1 MIRFMDVVVIGAG
14 GHGRVV
20 LDILLTA
27 GQHRVVGILDA
38 DPGLIGTS
46 IYGIEVLG
54 PINLL
59 ARLRQ
64 QRVRGAIVA
73 IGDNR
78 IRRKYRSEIDAAG
91 ADAINAIHPAATISS
106 RATLGRNVVV
116 CAGAIVC
123 TDATI
128 GDSVI
133 LNTGCR
139 VDHECVVGEGA
150 HIAPGAILAGRVQIG
165 PDAFIGLGSS
175 VIQCRSV
182 GAGAIVGAGALVI
195 RDVPDAARVVGVPA
209 KAISTSRTA

>member
-1 MIRFMDVVVIGAG
+1 MDVVVIGAG

-20 LDILLTA
+20 LDLLLTS

-38 DPGLIGTS
+38 DPALAGTR

-54 PINLL
+54 PVNLL
-59 ARLRQ
+59 PKLRQ
-64 QRVRGAIVA
+64 QRLRGAVVA

-78 IRRKYRSEIDAAG
+78 VRRKYRTEIDAAG
-91 ADAINAIHPAATISS
+91 LDAINAVHPSACLSP
-106 RATLGRNVVV
+106 RAILGRNIVV

-123 TDATI
+123 TDVTI

-139 VDHECVVGEGA
+139 IDHECTIREGA
-150 HIAPGAILAGRVQIG
+150 HIAPGAILAGRVDVG
-165 PDAFIGLGSS
+165 LDAFIGLGSR

-182 GAGAIVGAGALVI
+182 GANAVVGAGAVVI
-195 RDVPDAARVVGVPA
+195 RDVPAGARVVGVPA
-209 KAISTSRTA
+209 RPMA

>member
-1 MIRFMDVVVIGAG
+1 MDVVLIGAG

-20 LDILLTA
+20 LDILLSV
-27 GQHRVVGILDA
+27 GQHRVVGVLDA
-38 DPGLIGTS
+38 DPALAGTRL
-46 IYGIEVLG
+46 YGVEVLG

-59 ARLRQ
+59 EKLR
-64 QRVRGAIVA
+64 RTHHVRGAIVA

-78 IRRKYRSEIDAAG
+78 VRRGYRREVDTTG
-91 ADAINAIHPAATISS
+91 LEAINAIHPAAHVSP
-106 RATLGRNVVV
+106 RALLGRNVVV

-139 VDHECVVGEGA
+139 VDHECVIGEAA
-150 HIAPGAILAGRVQIG
+150 HIAPGAILAGRVQVG
-165 PDAFIGLGSS
+165 VEAFIGLGAS

-182 GAGAIVGAGALVI
+182 GAGAVVAAGAVVI
-195 RDVPDAARVVGVPA
+195 RDVSDADRVAGVPA
-209 KAISTSRTA
+209 RPMKRP